1 MKMKIIHV
9 LCEGQT
15 EQGFVENVLK
25 SYLIENGVA
34 AVKSVLVFTNRKE
47 NARGGVVSFL
57 KVKNDLSIM
66 MKSNNDNDSERH
78 IFTTMFD
85 LYALPGDFP
94 GHEGTQC
101 KTNKYERVAAIE
113 TAFANC
119 IGSDRFIPYIQLH
132 EFEALVLCGLDFLK
146 DMYKGCDKQI
156 DFLKSDLNKFDNP
169 ELVNDK
175 PETAPSK
182 RIIKAVEG
190 GKKKLYNYDEPKS
203 GRFVTQ
209 NVGIDELRARC
220 RHFDEWVGK
229 LLSV

>member
-1 MKMKIIHV
+1 MKMKIIHI

-25 SYLIENGVA
+25 PYLVANGVV
-34 AVKSVLVFTNRKE
+34 AVKSVLVFTSRKE

-66 MKSNNDNDSERH
+66 MKSNKDNDSEIH

-85 LYALPGDFP
+85 FYALPGDFP
-94 GHEGTQC
+94 GYEGTQC

-113 TAFANC
+113 TAFADC

-132 EFEALVLCGLDFLK
+132 EFETLVLCGLDYLK
-146 DMYKGCDKQI
+146 DMYKGRNKQI
-156 DFLKSDLNKFDNP
+156 DCLKAELNKVGNP

-190 GKKKLYNYDEPKS
+190 GNKKLYNYDKPKS
-203 GRFVTQ
+203 GRDVTQ

-220 RHFDEWVGK
+220 RHFDAWVVK

>member
-25 SYLIENGVA
+25 PYLIANGVA
-34 AVKSVLVFTNRKE
+34 AVKSVMVFTSMKK
-47 NARGGVVSFL
+47 NARGGVVSYQ
-57 KVKNDLSIM
+57 KVVNDIDIL

-94 GHEGTQC
+94 GCDESQSI
-101 KTNKYERVAAIE
+101 TNKYARVEAIE
-113 TAFANC
+113 KAFADC
-119 IGSDRFIPYIQLH
+119 ISSDRFIPYIQLH

-146 DMYKGCDKQI
+146 DMYKGRDKQI
-156 DFLKSDLNKFDNP
+156 EQLKSDLDKIGNP

-190 GKKKLYNYDEPKS
+190 GKKKLYNYDKPKS
-203 GRFVTQ
+203 GKFVAQ
-209 NVGIDELRARC
+209 NVGIDNLRTQC
-220 RHFDEWVGK
+220 HHFNDWVDK
-229 LLSV
+229 LLSH

>member
-25 SYLIENGVA
+25 PYLIENGVT
-34 AVKSVLVFTNRKE
+34 AVKSVLVLTSRKE
-47 NARGGVVSFL
+47 NARGGVVSFQ
-57 KVKNDLSIM
+57 KVVNDISIM
-66 MKSNNDNDSERH
+66 MKSNDDNDSERH

-85 LYALPGDFP
+85 LYALPGNFP
-94 GHEGTQC
+94 GYEDAQHISD
-101 KTNKYERVAAIE
+101 KYARVAAIE
-113 TAFANC
+113 KAFAEY
-119 IGSDRFIPYIQLH
+119 IGLNRFIPYIQLH

-146 DMYKGCDKQI
+146 ELYKGCDKQI
-156 DFLKSDLNKFDNP
+156 ELLKSDLNKIDNP

-175 PETAPSK
+175 PQTAPSK
-182 RIIKAVEG
+182 RIIKAIEG
-190 GKKKLYNYDEPKS
+190 GKKKLYNYDKPKS

-209 NVGIDELRARC
+209 NIGIDELRVRC

>member
-15 EQGFVENVLK
+15 EQGFVESVLK
-25 SYLIENGVA
+25 PYLIDNGVT
-34 AVKSVLVFTNRKE
+34 AVKSVLVLTNRKE
-47 NARGGVVSFL
+47 NARGGVVSFQ
-57 KVKNDLSIM
+57 KVVNDINIM
-66 MKSNNDNDSERH
+66 MKSNDDNDSERH

-85 LYALPGDFP
+85 LYALPGNFP
-94 GHEGTQC
+94 GYEDAQRISD
-101 KTNKYERVAAIE
+101 KYARVAAIE
-113 TAFANC
+113 KAFAEY

-146 DMYKGCDKQI
+146 ELYKGCDKQI
-156 DFLKSDLNKFDNP
+156 ELLKSDLNIIDNP

-175 PETAPSK
+175 PQTAPSK

-190 GKKKLYNYDEPKS
+190 GKKKLYNYDKPKS

-209 NVGIDELRARC
+209 NIGIDELRVRC
-220 RHFDEWVGK
+220 RHFDEWIGK

>member
-25 SYLIENGVA
+25 PYLIENGVA
-34 AVKSVLVFTNRKE
+34 AVKSVLVFTSRKE
-47 NARGGVVSFL
+47 NARGGVVSFQ
-57 KVKNDLSIM
+57 KVVNDISIM
-66 MKSNNDNDSERH
+66 MKSDYDNDSERH

-94 GHEGTQC
+94 GYEDTQSIP
-101 KTNKYERVAAIE
+101 NKYNRVAAIE
-113 TAFANC
+113 KSFSEY
-119 IGSDRFIPYIQLH
+119 IDSDRFIPYIQLH

-146 DMYKGCDKQI
+146 DLYKGRDKQI
-156 DFLKSDLNKFDNP
+156 EHLKSDLEKVGNP

-190 GKKKLYNYDEPKS
+190 GKKKLYNYDKPKS
-203 GRFVTQ
+203 GKFVTQ
-209 NVGIDELRARC
+209 KVGIEELRTQC
-220 RHFDEWVGK
+220 RHFAEWIEK
-229 LLSV
+229 LLVE

>member
-25 SYLIENGVA
+25 PYLIENGVT
-34 AVKSVLVFTNRKE
+34 AVKSVLVLTSRKE
-47 NARGGVVSFL
+47 NARGGVVSFQ
-57 KVKNDLSIM
+57 KVVNDISIM
-66 MKSNNDNDSERH
+66 MKSNDDNDSERH

-85 LYALPGDFP
+85 LYALPGNFP
-94 GHEGTQC
+94 GYEDAQRISD
-101 KTNKYERVAAIE
+101 KYARVAAIE
-113 TAFANC
+113 KAFAEY
-119 IGSDRFIPYIQLH
+119 IGLNRFIPYIQLH

-146 DMYKGCDKQI
+146 ELYKGCDKQI
-156 DFLKSDLNKFDNP
+156 ELLKSDLNKIDNP

-175 PETAPSK
+175 PQTAPSK
-182 RIIKAVEG
+182 RIIKAIEG
-190 GKKKLYNYDEPKS
+190 GKKKLYNYDKPKS

-209 NVGIDELRARC
+209 NIGIDELRVRC